1 LYFYRIYVVN
11 DVEKELLLVL
21 GGAKSGKSSWA
32 LRYTESS
39 YRSYLF
45 LATAEIRDEE
55 MKERVKRHR
64 QQRCVEWQLLEEPL
78 EVAEALERKISGPEA
93 VLIDCLTLW
102 LTNVMLQ
109 KGEEQVGPSQ
119 GRLLNALDN
128 RKQAI
133 IIVSNEVGTG
143 VVPEKALGRRFRDH
157 AGELNQKVAAMAD
170 RVVYV
175 VAGLPLYLKGPPS

>member
-1 LYFYRIYVVN
+1 MAK
-11 DVEKELLLVL
+11 DGEKELVLVL

-45 LATAEIRDEE
+45 LATAEVRDEE
-55 MKERVKRHR
+55 MRERVNRHR
-64 QQRCVEWQLLEEPL
+64 QQRSAEWQLLEEPL
-78 EVAEALERKISGPEA
+78 EVADALETKISGPEA

-102 LTNVMLQ
+102 QTNVMLE
-109 KGEEQVGPSQ
+109 KGEEQVGSYQ
-119 GRLLNALDN
+119 GRLLDALDT

-157 AGELNQKVAAMAD
+157 AGELNQKVAALAD
-170 RVVYV
+170 RVVFV
-175 VAGLPLYLKGPPS
+175 VAGLPLYLKDPVS